1 MPSLAAWLVAR
12 PLNAVFALA
21 ITMLMPGLATVSGAV
36 LVLLVIQQDVQKAM
50 FAAGFAGL
58 ILVVVAFLSGSSPI
72 LVLIGVATFWLPIL
86 ALAGVMRSTRSLTLT
101 LQLSV
106 IVVLVGIGTFFALT
120 DDPAGFWQEVIA
132 ATPTL
137 RGMQLAELRAAVGAS
152 AEQFAGIMTTLF
164 AIGFWFGLVMVV
176 TLGYW
181 LFQQL
186 PNKTAEFG
194 RFCDLNF
201 GRVVALLL
209 AVTSVIG
216 FAVNAIWIQ
225 SIAFV
230 LFAVFWLQ
238 GAALV
243 HWLRASG
250 FVPVIAVFA
259 VYILTIL
266 SLVIVNLQYMIPLL
280 AVLGYT
286 DAWFRYRDRVTK
298 QQ

>member
-186 PNKTAEFG
+186 PKKTAEFG

>member
-106 IVVLVGIGTFFALT
+106 IVVLVGIGAFYALI

-132 ATPTL
+132 ATPAL
-137 RGMQLAELRAAVGAS
+137 QGMQLVELRAAVGAT

-181 LFQQL
+181 LYQQL
-186 PNKTAEFG
+186 PNKKAEFG

-216 FAVNAIWIQ
+216 FTVNAIWIQ

-286 DAWFRYRDRVTK
+286 DAWFRYRHRVTK

>member
-1 MPSLAAWLVAR
+1 VAGCPAAECSFRSGDHDVDA
-12 PLNAVFALA
+12 
-21 ITMLMPGLATVSGAV
+21 GLATVSGAV

-186 PNKTAEFG
+186 PKKTAEFG